1 MRDYIR
7 EQLLQ
12 CVWANPSSYDEATCT
27 FFIPRYCRPI
37 YQVGGTYVL
46 QLPNDIIGNPQSVLA
61 VNYNKGSYPIHEF
74 YTAYITNAMGS
85 LIHVVATGYDPL
97 TKMSLNDTWT
107 GWLDTSALRQ
117 IAKV

>member
-37 YQVGGTYVL
+37 YQVGGTYIL
-46 QLPNDIIGNPQSVLA
+46 QLPNDIINNPQSVLA
-61 VNYNKGSYPIHEF
+61 VNYNKGSYPIRE
-74 YTAYITNAMGS
+74 YYVARVMQAMGG
-85 LIHVVATGYDPL
+85 LIRVNALGYDPL
-97 TKMSLNDTWT
+97 TKMSMNDTWT
-107 GWLDTSALRQ
+107 GWLDTNSLRQ
-117 IAKV
+117 IAQV